1 MGFVGLEEIFLKVQN
16 LDRAID
22 FYHHKLGIPLDKHDQ
37 ERAYLQCDRGHLVL
51 QIENSTGRHQGGGP
65 MHFALTVTEDTFDA
79 VVKTFA
85 SSESR
90 TRGPIERQQ
99 PLKGRALF
107 IFDPDGNETEVNTRY
122 LYGGAPL
129 R

>member
-1 MGFVGLEEIFLKVQN
+1 MGFVGLEEIFLKVQD

-51 QIENSTGRHQGGGP
+51 QIEHSTGRHQGGGP
-65 MHFALTVTEDTFDA
+65 MHFAFTVTEDTFDE

-85 SSESR
+85 SSKYR
-90 TRGPIERQQ
+90 TRGPIERTE
-99 PLKGRALF
+99 PFKGRALF

-122 LYGGAPL
+122 LYRAPL

>member
-1 MGFVGLEEIFLKVQN
+1 MGFLGLEEIFVKVQD

-22 FYHHKLGIPLDKHDQ
+22 FYHGKLGIPLDKHDH
-37 ERAYLQCDRGHLVL
+37 ERAYLQCERGHLVL
-51 QIENSTGRHQGGGP
+51 QIENSTGRHQAGGP
-65 MHFALTVTEDTFDA
+65 LHFAFSVTEDTFDE
-79 VVKTFA
+79 VVKKFA
-85 SSESR
+85 SSEYR
-90 TRGPIERQQ
+90 RRGPIERKE

-122 LYGGAPL
+122 LYRAPL